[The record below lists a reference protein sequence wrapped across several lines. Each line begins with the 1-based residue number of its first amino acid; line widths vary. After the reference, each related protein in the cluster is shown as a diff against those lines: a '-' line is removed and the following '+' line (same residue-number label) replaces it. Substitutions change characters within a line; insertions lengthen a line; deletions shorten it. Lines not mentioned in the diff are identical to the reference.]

1 MKKKSLLFLSLC
13 AWTLQSHLVHA
24 NTLAETSNQV
34 SQGTES
40 ESQSSNSN
48 TAAVSS
54 NGVAT
59 TVASTGTVQSKN
71 VVSDTGSEN
80 TTTIASS
87 QTVSST
93 STSVPASSIKPTTN
107 AVASSITKT
116 TSSTNTVASTT
127 QARSASISTPVS
139 QASNTNS
146 VAAASKTVAATVAT
160 NNSTT
165 TSSNSVATSVATNN
179 STTASTQSN
188 SSTVSNTTPNLVSV
202 SNVDSQKGTYDV
214 RITNVSSSK
223 EIKTVFVPTWTEVN
237 GQDDIIWYEAKRQL
251 DNSYKLTV
259 NKAQHNNITGK
270 YHSHVYYLA
279 KDGSLT
285 GVGTT
290 SATLQA
296 PKPTG
301 TVSVANV
308 NTKTGTYDVVVK
320 NVYSPTSIDK
330 VLIPTWTSNK
340 GQDDIVWHEASRQ
353 ADGSYKYT
361 VKKTEHKNET
371 GTYISH
377 VYYRGKDGKQT
388 YIGATTADLSSSSS
402 QSNTSNKL
410 SGTITIS
417 NINAENGSFVV
428 KITNVS
434 SPNGVKSV
442 SVPTWTENKS
452 VDDIV
457 FHEAVRQS
465 DGSYEAV
472 IKKSEHK
479 NEIGKY
485 ITTVYYHGNDGSRT
499 FVGTKTVTLPA
510 AQTVVK
516 TPEKASGKVTVSN
529 INANTGTYDV
539 VISDVKSPVTLDK
552 VLVPTWTSNKG
563 QDDIIWHEAS
573 RQSDGSYKYT
583 VKKTEHKN
591 ETGAYISHVYYQG
604 KDGSRA
610 FIGSTTA
617 NIPAAPTP
625 VKASGKVTVS
635 NINAN
640 TGTYDVVISDVKSP
654 VALDKVLVPTW
665 TSNKGQDDIIWHEA
679 SRQSDGSYKYTVK
692 KTEHKNETGAYISH
706 VYYQGKDGSRA
717 FIGSTTANIPAA
729 PTPVK
734 ASGKVTVSNINAN
747 TGTYDVVISDVKSP
761 VALDKVLVPTWTSNK
776 GQDDIIWHEASRQAD
791 GSYKYTVKK
800 TEHKNETGT
809 YISHVYY
816 KGKDGKSTFIGST
829 TANIPA
835 APVQSTISDKLSG
848 TITVSNINAENG
860 SFVVKI
866 TNVASPNGVKSVIV
880 PTWTENKSVD
890 DIVFHEAVRQPDGS
904 YEAVI
909 KKSEHK
915 NEIGKYIT
923 TVYYYGNDG
932 SRTFVGTK
940 TATLP
945 AAQTVVKTP
954 EKASGKVTVSNV
966 NSNSGTY
973 DVVISEVKSPVAID
987 KVLVPTWTENKG
999 QDDIIWHEASRQP
1012 DGTYKY
1018 TVKKFEHNNEIGKYV
1033 SHVYY
1038 RGTDGSMTGVG
1049 AVTAEL
1055 KGSTTPAKASGTIS
1069 VTNINSQ
1076 TGSFDV
1082 VIKNVYSPVALDKV
1096 LVPTWTDNKD
1106 QDDII
1111 WHEASRQA
1119 DGSYRL
1125 TVLSSQ
1131 HKNES
1136 GRYTSHVY
1144 YRGKDG
1150 SMAMVGAT
1158 SANLPAGAYS
1168 QRSPQRSYTV
1178 YIDPGHGGA
1187 DSGASY
1193 GGVHE
1198 KNLAMNVANKLKA
1211 NLLALGINVLMTRT
1225 GDYNV
1230 DYVTERS
1237 RMVNSSN
1244 ADLFIS
1250 LHFNATG
1257 AGTTTARGIETYWYQ
1272 SNPSYPSKINQAYHN
1287 NPTRLA
1293 ESQTLANQ
1301 IQSSLIKETGA
1312 YNRGVKRETFAVL
1325 RETKIPA
1332 VLVEMGFMD
1341 NPSELQVIKQ
1351 DSYQTKLAKALADGI
1366 VNWYGA
1372 VGGK

>member
-24 NTLAETSNQV
+24 NTLSETSNQV

-48 TAAVSS
+48 TATVEATSVSP
-54 NGVAT
+54 A
-59 TVASTGTVQSKN
+59 VASTGTAQSNN
-71 VVSDTGSEN
+71 VVSDTGSED
-80 TTTIASS
+80 TTTISS
-87 QTVSST
+87 STVSNT
-93 STSVPASSIKPTTN
+93 SASVPASSIKPSTN
-107 AVASSITKT
+107 AIASSIKKT
-116 TSSTNTVASTT
+116 TSSTNTVTSAT
-127 QARSASISTPVS
+127 QARSASISAATS
-139 QASNTNS
+139 QVSNTNS
-146 VAAASKTVAATVAT
+146 VATASTTVAPSVAT

-165 TSSNSVATSVATNN
+165 ASSTSVASSVATNN

-188 SSTVSNTTPNLVSV
+188 SSTVSDTTPNLVSV
-202 SNVDSQKGTYDV
+202 SNIDSQKGTYDV

-251 DNSYKLTV
+251 DNSYRLTV

-388 YIGATTADLSSSSS
+388 YIGATKADLSSSSS

-457 FHEAVRQS
+457 FHEAVRQP

-516 TPEKASGKVTVSN
+516 TSE
-529 INANTGTYDV
+529 
-539 VISDVKSPVTLDK
+539 
-552 VLVPTWTSNKG
+552 
-563 QDDIIWHEAS
+563 
-573 RQSDGSYKYT
+573 
-583 VKKTEHKN
+583 
-591 ETGAYISHVYYQG
+591 
-604 KDGSRA
+604 
-610 FIGSTTA
+610 
-617 NIPAAPTP
+617 
-625 VKASGKVTVS
+625 
-635 NINAN
+635 
-640 TGTYDVVISDVKSP
+640 
-654 VALDKVLVPTW
+654 
-665 TSNKGQDDIIWHEA
+665 
-679 SRQSDGSYKYTVK
+679 
-692 KTEHKNETGAYISH
+692 
-706 VYYQGKDGSRA
+706 
-717 FIGSTTANIPAA
+717 
-729 PTPVK
+729 K

-800 TEHKNETGT
+800 TEHKNEIGAYISHVYYQGKDGKHTFIGSTTANIPAAPTPVKASGKVTVSNINANTGTYDVVISDVKSPVTLDKVLVPTWTSNKGQDDIIWHEASHQADGSYKYTVKKTEHKNETGT

-835 APVQSTISDKLSG
+835 APAQSTISDKLSG

-890 DIVFHEAVRQPDGS
+890 DIVFHEAVRQSDGS
-904 YEAVI
+904 YEVTI

-915 NEIGKYIT
+915 NETGKYIT
-923 TVYYYGNDG
+923 TVYYQGKDGN
-932 SRTFVGTK
+932 RTFVGT
-940 TATLP
+940 TNVTLP
-945 AAQTVVKTP
+945 ASETVEKST

-1082 VIKNVYSPVALDKV
+1082 IIKNVYSPVALDKV

>member
-24 NTLAETSNQV
+24 NTLSETSNQV

-48 TAAVSS
+48 TATVSS
-54 NGVAT
+54 TSVSPA
-59 TVASTGTVQSKN
+59 VASTGTAQSNN
-71 VVSDTGSEN
+71 VVSDTGSED
-80 TTTIASS
+80 TTTISS
-87 QTVSST
+87 STVSNT
-93 STSVPASSIKPTTN
+93 SASVPASSIKPSTN
-107 AVASSITKT
+107 AVASSIKKT
-116 TSSTNTVASTT
+116 TSSTNTVTSAT
-127 QARSASISTPVS
+127 QARSASISAATS
-139 QASNTNS
+139 QVSNTNS
-146 VAAASKTVAATVAT
+146 VATASTTVAPSVAT

-165 TSSNSVATSVATNN
+165 ASSTSVASSVATNN

-188 SSTVSNTTPNLVSV
+188 SSTVSDTTPNLVSV
-202 SNVDSQKGTYDV
+202 SNIDSQKGTYDV

-251 DNSYKLTV
+251 DNSYRLTV

-377 VYYRGKDGKQT
+377 VYYREKDGKQT

-457 FHEAVRQS
+457 FHEAIRQP

-516 TPEKASGKVTVSN
+516 TSEKASGKVTVSN

-539 VISDVKSPVTLDK
+539 VISDVKSPVT
-552 VLVPTWTSNKG
+552 
-563 QDDIIWHEAS
+563 
-573 RQSDGSYKYT
+573 
-583 VKKTEHKN
+583 
-591 ETGAYISHVYYQG
+591 
-604 KDGSRA
+604 
-610 FIGSTTA
+610 
-617 NIPAAPTP
+617 
-625 VKASGKVTVS
+625 
-635 NINAN
+635 
-640 TGTYDVVISDVKSP
+640 
-654 VALDKVLVPTW
+654 
-665 TSNKGQDDIIWHEA
+665 
-679 SRQSDGSYKYTVK
+679 
-692 KTEHKNETGAYISH
+692 
-706 VYYQGKDGSRA
+706 
-717 FIGSTTANIPAA
+717 
-729 PTPVK
+729 
-734 ASGKVTVSNINAN
+734 
-747 TGTYDVVISDVKSP
+747 
-761 VALDKVLVPTWTSNK
+761 LDKVLVPTWTSNK

-835 APVQSTISDKLSG
+835 APAQSTISDKLSG

-890 DIVFHEAVRQPDGS
+890 DIVFHEAVRQSDGS
-904 YEAVI
+904 YEVTI

-915 NEIGKYIT
+915 NETGKYIT
-923 TVYYYGNDG
+923 TVYYQGKDGN
-932 SRTFVGTK
+932 RTFVGT
-940 TATLP
+940 TNVTLP
-945 AAQTVVKTP
+945 ASETVEKST

-1082 VIKNVYSPVALDKV
+1082 IIKNVYSPVALDKV

>member
-24 NTLAETSNQV
+24 NTLSETSNQV

-48 TAAVSS
+48 TATVSS
-54 NGVAT
+54 TSVSPA
-59 TVASTGTVQSKN
+59 VASTGTAQSNN
-71 VVSDTGSEN
+71 VVSDTGSED
-80 TTTIASS
+80 TTTISS
-87 QTVSST
+87 STVSNT
-93 STSVPASSIKPTTN
+93 SASVPASSIKPSTN
-107 AVASSITKT
+107 AVASSIKKT
-116 TSSTNTVASTT
+116 TSSTNTVTSAT
-127 QARSASISTPVS
+127 QARSASISAATS
-139 QASNTNS
+139 QVSNTNS
-146 VAAASKTVAATVAT
+146 VATASTTVAPSVAT

-165 TSSNSVATSVATNN
+165 ASSTSVASSVATNN

-188 SSTVSNTTPNLVSV
+188 SSTVSDTTPNLVSV
-202 SNVDSQKGTYDV
+202 SNIDSQKGTYDV

-251 DNSYKLTV
+251 DNSYRLTV

-457 FHEAVRQS
+457 FHEAIRQP

-516 TPEKASGKVTVSN
+516 TSE
-529 INANTGTYDV
+529 
-539 VISDVKSPVTLDK
+539 
-552 VLVPTWTSNKG
+552 
-563 QDDIIWHEAS
+563 
-573 RQSDGSYKYT
+573 
-583 VKKTEHKN
+583 
-591 ETGAYISHVYYQG
+591 
-604 KDGSRA
+604 
-610 FIGSTTA
+610 
-617 NIPAAPTP
+617 
-625 VKASGKVTVS
+625 
-635 NINAN
+635 
-640 TGTYDVVISDVKSP
+640 
-654 VALDKVLVPTW
+654 
-665 TSNKGQDDIIWHEA
+665 
-679 SRQSDGSYKYTVK
+679 
-692 KTEHKNETGAYISH
+692 
-706 VYYQGKDGSRA
+706 
-717 FIGSTTANIPAA
+717 
-729 PTPVK
+729 K

-800 TEHKNETGT
+800 TEHKNEIGA

-816 KGKDGKSTFIGST
+816 QGKDGKSTFIGST

-835 APVQSTISDKLSG
+835 APAQSTISDKLSG

-890 DIVFHEAVRQPDGS
+890 DIVFHEAVRQSDGS
-904 YEAVI
+904 YEVTI

-915 NEIGKYIT
+915 NETGKYIT
-923 TVYYYGNDG
+923 TVYYQGKDGN
-932 SRTFVGTK
+932 RTFVGT
-940 TATLP
+940 TNVTLP
-945 AAQTVVKTP
+945 ASETVEKST

-1082 VIKNVYSPVALDKV
+1082 IIKNVYSPVALDKV

-1237 RMVNSSN
+1237 RMVNTSN

>member
-1 MKKKSLLFLSLC
+1 MC

-24 NTLAETSNQV
+24 NTLSETSNQV

-48 TAAVSS
+48 TATVSS
-54 NGVAT
+54 TSVSPA
-59 TVASTGTVQSKN
+59 VASTGTAQSNN
-71 VVSDTGSEN
+71 VVSDTGSED
-80 TTTIASS
+80 TTTISS
-87 QTVSST
+87 STVSNT
-93 STSVPASSIKPTTN
+93 SASVPASSIKPSTN
-107 AVASSITKT
+107 AVASSIKKT
-116 TSSTNTVASTT
+116 TSSTNTVTSAT
-127 QARSASISTPVS
+127 QARSASISAATS
-139 QASNTNS
+139 QVSNTNS
-146 VAAASKTVAATVAT
+146 VATASTTVAPSVAT

-165 TSSNSVATSVATNN
+165 ASSTSVASSVATNN

-188 SSTVSNTTPNLVSV
+188 SSTVSDTTPNLVSV
-202 SNVDSQKGTYDV
+202 SNIDSQKGTYDV

-251 DNSYKLTV
+251 DNSYRLTV

-457 FHEAVRQS
+457 FHEAIRQP

-516 TPEKASGKVTVSN
+516 TSE
-529 INANTGTYDV
+529 
-539 VISDVKSPVTLDK
+539 
-552 VLVPTWTSNKG
+552 
-563 QDDIIWHEAS
+563 
-573 RQSDGSYKYT
+573 
-583 VKKTEHKN
+583 
-591 ETGAYISHVYYQG
+591 
-604 KDGSRA
+604 
-610 FIGSTTA
+610 
-617 NIPAAPTP
+617 
-625 VKASGKVTVS
+625 
-635 NINAN
+635 
-640 TGTYDVVISDVKSP
+640 
-654 VALDKVLVPTW
+654 
-665 TSNKGQDDIIWHEA
+665 
-679 SRQSDGSYKYTVK
+679 
-692 KTEHKNETGAYISH
+692 
-706 VYYQGKDGSRA
+706 
-717 FIGSTTANIPAA
+717 
-729 PTPVK
+729 K

-800 TEHKNETGT
+800 TEHKNEIGA

-816 KGKDGKSTFIGST
+816 QGKDGKSTFIGST

-835 APVQSTISDKLSG
+835 APAQSTISDKLSG

-890 DIVFHEAVRQPDGS
+890 DIVFHEAVRQSDGS
-904 YEAVI
+904 YEVTI

-915 NEIGKYIT
+915 NETGKYIT
-923 TVYYYGNDG
+923 TVYYQGKDGN
-932 SRTFVGTK
+932 RTFVGT
-940 TATLP
+940 TNVTLP
-945 AAQTVVKTP
+945 ASETVEKST

-1082 VIKNVYSPVALDKV
+1082 IIKNVYSPVALDKV

-1237 RMVNSSN
+1237 RMVNTSN

>member
-24 NTLAETSNQV
+24 NTLSETSNQV

-48 TAAVSS
+48 TATVEATSVSP
-54 NGVAT
+54 A
-59 TVASTGTVQSKN
+59 VASTGTAQSNN
-71 VVSDTGSEN
+71 VVSDTGSED
-80 TTTIASS
+80 TTTISS
-87 QTVSST
+87 STVSNT
-93 STSVPASSIKPTTN
+93 SASVPASSIKPSTN
-107 AVASSITKT
+107 AVASSIKKT
-116 TSSTNTVASTT
+116 TSSTNTVTSAT
-127 QARSASISTPVS
+127 QARSASISAATS
-139 QASNTNS
+139 QVSNTNS
-146 VAAASKTVAATVAT
+146 VATASTTVAP
-160 NNSTT
+160 
-165 TSSNSVATSVATNN
+165 SVATNN

-188 SSTVSNTTPNLVSV
+188 SSTVSDTTPNLVSV
-202 SNVDSQKGTYDV
+202 SNIDSQKGTYDV

-251 DNSYKLTV
+251 DNSYRLTV

-457 FHEAVRQS
+457 FHEAVRQP

-516 TPEKASGKVTVSN
+516 TSE
-529 INANTGTYDV
+529 
-539 VISDVKSPVTLDK
+539 
-552 VLVPTWTSNKG
+552 
-563 QDDIIWHEAS
+563 
-573 RQSDGSYKYT
+573 
-583 VKKTEHKN
+583 
-591 ETGAYISHVYYQG
+591 
-604 KDGSRA
+604 
-610 FIGSTTA
+610 
-617 NIPAAPTP
+617 
-625 VKASGKVTVS
+625 
-635 NINAN
+635 
-640 TGTYDVVISDVKSP
+640 
-654 VALDKVLVPTW
+654 
-665 TSNKGQDDIIWHEA
+665 
-679 SRQSDGSYKYTVK
+679 
-692 KTEHKNETGAYISH
+692 
-706 VYYQGKDGSRA
+706 
-717 FIGSTTANIPAA
+717 
-729 PTPVK
+729 K

-835 APVQSTISDKLSG
+835 APAQSTISDKLSG

-890 DIVFHEAVRQPDGS
+890 DIVFHEAVRQSDGS
-904 YEAVI
+904 YEVTI

-915 NEIGKYIT
+915 NETGKYIT
-923 TVYYYGNDG
+923 TVYYQGKDGN
-932 SRTFVGTK
+932 RTFVGT
-940 TATLP
+940 TNVTLP
-945 AAQTVVKTP
+945 ASETVEKST

-973 DVVISEVKSPVAID
+973 DVAISEVKSPVAID

-1082 VIKNVYSPVALDKV
+1082 IIKNVYSPVALDKV